1 MSTIVYEYPT
11 NQQTRKFLRLEQAF
25 KTVRDLLEIKQP
37 PPQKAALFR
46 MMEIIDFFERNDI
59 RSELLKE
66 LERLQQTMQ
75 VLIDNPAVDSSKLN
89 YFMNQLSKLSSS
101 LNLEGRPCD
110 VLKQDEF
117 LTIVRQKWSL
127 GATLCS
133 FDSPQIKHFVSMGS
147 DYTYEKLSE
156 WMGKIKIYR
165 TSVNVILKLYRES
178 GAFTQ
183 CITQNLN
190 YQQAI
195 DNKIKM
201 VAIKLPIEIPFVPE
215 VSLGAHRLSM
225 QLKPVINSSASED
238 IEIQFAIAHYRA

>member
-1 MSTIVYEYPT
+1 
-11 NQQTRKFLRLEQAF
+11 
-25 KTVRDLLEIKQP
+25 
-37 PPQKAALFR
+37 
-46 MMEIIDFFERNDI
+46 
-59 RSELLKE
+59 
-66 LERLQQTMQ
+66 
-75 VLIDNPAVDSSKLN
+75 
-89 YFMNQLSKLSSS
+89 
-101 LNLEGRPCD
+101 
-110 VLKQDEF
+110 
-117 LTIVRQKWSL
+117 
-127 GATLCS
+127 
-133 FDSPQIKHFVSMGS
+133 MGS

>member
-25 KTVRDLLEIKQP
+25 KTVRDLLAIQQP
-37 PPQKAALFR
+37 PAQKAALFR

-89 YFMNQLSKLSSS
+89 YFMNQLSRLSGS
-101 LNLEGRPCD
+101 LTLEGRPCD

-127 GATLCS
+127 GASLCS
-133 FDSPQIKHFVSMGS
+133 FDSPQIKHFVCMGS
-147 DYTYEKLSE
+147 DYTYEKLSA
-156 WMGKIKIYR
+156 WMEKIKIYR
-165 TSVNVILKLYRES
+165 TSANVILRLYRES
-178 GAFTQ
+178 GAFNQ
-183 CITQNLN
+183 CITQKLN
-190 YQQAI
+190 YQESI
-195 DNKIKM
+195 ENKIKM